1 MDRSAVAACGLCS
14 TAMVV
19 WMRLVPLLSGLVQ
32 VVVGGVFRAWVQT
45 MGLAGR
51 RDLGVAL
58 IQYCWASVGSM
69 ICKCMW
75 CRLCGSFAAVLVGNE
90 GGRRFVARRPPFGY
104 LPGSRHERN
113 SEFRLIGKP

>member
-75 CRLCGSFAAVLVGNE
+75 WAMKEAAGLWRDGLLS
-90 GGRRFVARRPPFGY
+90 GTCQG
-104 LPGSRHERN
+104 PGMSGTA
-113 SEFRLIGKP
+113 SSA